1 MQEEAKNALELA
13 DDDIKHARDLIEKYK
28 NETVALKVS
37 GSDCTQSS
45 SDENACLPGN
55 GNEYDM

>member
-28 NETVALKVS
+28 NETIALKVS
-37 GSDCTQSS
+37 GSDCTHKTSGK
-45 SDENACLPGN
+45 NACISGD
-55 GNEYDM
+55 GSEYDM